1 MDVAAKAAGVNK
13 RRLSRYLADHEDF
26 AGQVATARRRA
37 EVISTQAAAP
47 PPSLG
52 LEGSSCGALTPE
64 GRSAFVALLEEH
76 ARDPQSRGCS
86 KALDILAQ
94 LHFAQ
99 EILRMK
105 AEAKR
110 AETDAGAGDHR
121 PMIVRVPALPPS
133 REPEVIDAELV
144 E

>member
-1 MDVAAKAAGVNK
+1 MAQKHPLDDPEKRAAVIREVSLGGHLDVAAKAAGVNK

-86 KALDILAQ
+86 KALDILA
-94 LHFAQ
+94 
-99 EILRMK
+99 
-105 AEAKR
+105 
-110 AETDAGAGDHR
+110 
-121 PMIVRVPALPPS
+121 
-133 REPEVIDAELV
+133 
-144 E
+144 